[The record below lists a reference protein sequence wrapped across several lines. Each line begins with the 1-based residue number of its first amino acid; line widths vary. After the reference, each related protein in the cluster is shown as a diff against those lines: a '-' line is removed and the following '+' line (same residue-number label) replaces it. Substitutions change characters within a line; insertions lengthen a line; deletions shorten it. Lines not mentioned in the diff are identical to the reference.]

1 VKVIFHPEFLTAT
14 SPLISLDYEQFV
26 RGCHLGVFPSYY
38 EPWGYTPMECVAL
51 GLPAVTTDLS
61 GFGAYVQRYVPE
73 HQDRGIYVLNRRT
86 RSFEQ
91 SVGELV
97 EHLLNFVKL
106 SRRQRIEMRNRV
118 ERLSEMFDWSVL
130 IDYYNEAHD
139 TALERGPAY
148 KPGAIDVRVV

>member
-1 VKVIFHPEFLTAT
+1 
-14 SPLISLDYEQFV
+14 
-26 RGCHLGVFPSYY
+26 
-38 EPWGYTPMECVAL
+38 MECVAM

-91 SVGELV
+91 SVSELV
-97 EHLLNFVKL
+97 EHLVNFVKL